1 MKRPC
6 LTYLFLSVLLPLLL
20 VSCRKDPLPVSSQ
33 EAEQGS
39 GVYVSIVVNTESGNT
54 SRVPTPGE
62 DGDGQ
67 QPGTGD
73 ENKVYDLNVFFFEG
87 KTGSNG
93 QRLGINSTDAEDIP
107 VTCVYF
113 TGLTP
118 DPSGNI
124 TRYATPTQ
132 EVEGLQIGKT
142 YDVLVVANAGDKFNM
157 TEHNTLAKL
166 RDEKILAMSF
176 EENSEKHFIMSSS
189 GPEVNTIEIIANN
202 SRYNPATVNVNIE
215 RVAARV
221 DVRMEEEYKVE
232 GTTNDVVE
240 ILGATLVNKYNQ
252 PSYVFKRVTN
262 DTDLSSASLA
272 FTYLGNETGGQN
284 TPVTNYVIDPK
295 TQTPPADDLLEM
307 NYDNH
312 FTTLNVNA
320 QGTWQS
326 LSKTI
331 KSEDQVG
338 NTYYL
343 LDYTQENVVSAD
355 LVSSSRADYCTGV
368 VFQAKYIPAGENK
381 TAGDGTFYWYDNQAF
396 ASLEDI
402 KNYSPS
408 VAAVTEDNYADYG
421 IIKYTGGICY
431 YTYWIRHA
439 DDGNPNVI
447 SPMEYAIV
455 RNNIYQ
461 LDVQSI
467 NGIGGTEPE
476 EEAKVLISVYA
487 VSWKDITT
495 KPVEW

>member
-62 DGDGQ
+62 DGDGK

-87 KTGSNG
+87 KTDSNG

-113 TGLTP
+113 TDLTP

-142 YDVLVVANAGDKFNM
+142 YDVLVVANYGRNM
-157 TEHNTLAKL
+157 LEVSDISNLDKL
-166 RDEKILAMSF
+166 RDYTLHAI
-176 EENSEKHFIMSSS
+176 SEQSNGHHFRMSSS

-202 SRYNPATVNVNIE
+202 SPYNPATVSVDIE

-262 DTDLSSASLA
+262 GIDLSSLA
-272 FTYLGNETGGQN
+272 FTYLGNEIGGQN

-295 TQTPPADDLLEM
+295 TLTPPTADFNT

-312 FTTLNVNA
+312 FTALNVNDPN
-320 QGTWQS
+320 TWQ
-326 LSKTI
+326 LLNTTI
-331 KSEDQVG
+331 KSEDQDG

-355 LVSSSRADYCTGV
+355 VVSSDRAKYCTGI
-368 VFQAKYIPAGENK
+368 VFQAKYTPADESKIGE
-381 TAGDGTFYWYDNQAF
+381 DGTFYWYDNQAF

-402 KNYSPS
+402 QKYSSS
-408 VAAVTEDNYADYG
+408 VVAVTEDNYADYG

-461 LDVQSI
+461 LDVKSI
-467 NGIGGTEPE
+467 SGIGSVIPQDNVDLNIRVFVCEWEP
-476 EEAKVLISVYA
+476 
-487 VSWKDITT
+487 ITT
-495 KPVEW
+495 KEEVVWE